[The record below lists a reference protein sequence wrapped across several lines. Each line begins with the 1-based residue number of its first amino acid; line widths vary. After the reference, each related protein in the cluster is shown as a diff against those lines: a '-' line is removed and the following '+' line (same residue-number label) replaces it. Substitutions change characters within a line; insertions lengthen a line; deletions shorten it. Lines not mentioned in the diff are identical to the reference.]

1 MFFAAVWALVMGA
14 GGISGFAGC
23 AGVVMFVVGVSTS
36 SAFVLCF
43 ACAGVVGKAP
53 TFKALLGGF
62 RVKVFFYVH
71 GVAPAKDVF
80 VVE

>member
-1 MFFAAVWALVMGA
+1 VFFATVWAFVVGA
-14 GGISGFAGC
+14 GSVSGFAGC
-23 AGVVMFVVGVSTS
+23 AGVVTFVVGVSAS

-43 ACAGVVGKAP
+43 ACAGVVGEAP

-62 RVKVFFYVH
+62 RVEVFFYTH
-71 GVAPAKDVF
+71 GVAPAEYVF